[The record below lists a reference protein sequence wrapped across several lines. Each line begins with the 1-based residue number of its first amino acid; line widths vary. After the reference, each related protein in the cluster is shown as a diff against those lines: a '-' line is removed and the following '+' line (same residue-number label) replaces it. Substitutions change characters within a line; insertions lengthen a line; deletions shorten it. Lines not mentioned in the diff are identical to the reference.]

1 MKLHPMARSLG
12 ALLKQRSE
20 TVAISESS
28 TGGLVSAA
36 LLAVPG
42 ASAYF
47 LGGGVIYTGAAR
59 RALLGLAPDLPAGTR
74 SASEPYASLCARTV
88 REKLGATWGLAETG
102 ATGPTGN
109 RYGDNAGHCCLAV
122 AGPVELVIT
131 LETGSDDREEN
142 MWAFTQAALNLLAR
156 AIGGASPVD

>member
-1 MKLHPMARSLG
+1 MKLDSMARSLG
-12 ALLKQRSE
+12 ASLKQRSE
-20 TVAISESS
+20 TVAVSESS
-28 TGGLVSAA
+28 TGGLVCAA
-36 LLAVPG
+36 LLSVPG

-59 RALLGLAPDLPAGTR
+59 HALLDLPADLPTETR

-109 RYGDNAGHCCLAV
+109 RYGDDAGHCCLAV
-122 AGPVELVIT
+122 AGPVELVVT
-131 LETGSDDREEN
+131 LETGSNDREGN
-142 MWAFTQAALNLLAR
+142 MWAFAQAALDLLAR
-156 AIGGASPVD
+156 AIDDSTPVA

>member
-1 MKLHPMARSLG
+1 MKLHSMARDLG

-28 TGGLVSAA
+28 TGGLVCAA
-36 LLAVPG
+36 LLSVPG
-42 ASAYF
+42 ASSYF

-59 RALLGLAPDLPAGTR
+59 HGLLGLPAELPAETR
-74 SASEPYASLCARTV
+74 SASEPFASLCARTI

-109 RYGDNAGHCCLAV
+109 RYGDAAGHCCLAV
-122 AGPVELVIT
+122 AGPMERVIT
-131 LETGSDDREEN
+131 IETGSDDREGN
-142 MWAFTQAALNLLAR
+142 MWVFAQAALGLLAR
-156 AIGGASPVD
+156 AVDSAELS